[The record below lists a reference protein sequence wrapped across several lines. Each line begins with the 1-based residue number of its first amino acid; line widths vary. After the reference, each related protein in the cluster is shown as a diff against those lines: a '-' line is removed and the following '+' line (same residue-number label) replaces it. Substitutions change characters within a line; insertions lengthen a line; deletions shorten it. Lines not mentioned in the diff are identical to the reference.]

1 MEAVATAHLARAR
14 ELHTASRWEEAC
26 AEYAAADAEQPLA
39 VDDLEAF
46 AEAAQVSARGDE
58 AVALLRRVFD
68 LRVSA
73 NEPGDAAYAAFWLW
87 WAFFTNN
94 EVVQANGWLKQVG
107 RALGP
112 DLAASPWLRIPEA
125 MFHGMTG
132 NHSHADELLSAVVEG
147 SHGEVVPWALSAWGQ
162 TLIDAGRL
170 QDGLDRLEEAMAALL
185 HDGLSPRVTPWVY
198 CAAVR
203 GCCLARDFARARAW
217 NRSMATWLDSL
228 GSLGGA
234 YLGNCRI
241 YRSRLMCL
249 TGAWPDALDEIAA
262 VCIDL
267 DGYTGWV
274 CGHAFYQLGEVRR
287 LRGEWDAAEEAYR
300 RAAENGCPTQPGLS
314 LLRLAQGDVDAAS
327 AGVRRALTEV
337 TATPDRLD
345 LLKAA
350 VTIYLEDGKTE
361 AAGDAVAEF
370 EETAGEM
377 PTPVIEAEASA
388 ARGALALSEGDA
400 GSALPLL
407 RRAVGAWR
415 EQDAP
420 HEVAKLNVLIGQAC
434 RALGDHDGA
443 QLEFSAAR
451 ETFERLGARPDLA
464 QLDRIVAATD
474 ADSETHGLTQREIEV
489 LRAIAQGKSNRA
501 IANELHLSERTVHR
515 HVSNIFTKLDVDS
528 RTAAVACAIKQRIV
542 EVGIL

>member
-1 MEAVATAHLARAR
+1 MAGVATAHLARAR

-39 VDDLEAF
+39 VDDLETY

-73 NEPGDAAYAAFWLW
+73 NEPDDAAQVAFWLW
-87 WAFFTNN
+87 WVLLNTN
-94 EVVQANGWLKQVG
+94 EVIQANGWLKQVG
-107 RALGP
+107 RTLGP
-112 DLAASPWLRIPEA
+112 DMATSLWLRIPEA
-125 MFHGMTG
+125 MFQGTTG
-132 NHSHADELLSAVVEG
+132 NRPLANELLGAIVDEG
-147 SHGEVVPWALSAWGQ
+147 QGEVVPWALGMWGQ
-162 TLIDAGRL
+162 TLIDAGRF
-170 QDGLDRLEEAMAALL
+170 QDGLDRLEEAMAILL
-185 HDGLSPRVTPWVY
+185 NDGLSPRVTPWIY

-217 NRSMATWLDSL
+217 NRSMARWLDSL

-267 DGYTGWV
+267 DGYAGWV

-287 LRGEWDAAEEAYR
+287 LRGEWDTAEEAYR

-314 LLRLAQGDVDAAS
+314 LLRLAQGDVAAAS
-327 AGVRRALTEV
+327 AGVRRGLTEV

-350 VTIYLEDGKTE
+350 VTIYLEEGKTE

-370 EETAGEM
+370 EETAGAM
-377 PTPVIEAEASA
+377 PTPVMEAEASA
-388 ARGALALSEGDA
+388 MRGALALSEGDA
-400 GSALPLL
+400 GGALPLL
-407 RRAVGAWR
+407 RRAVGAWQ

-434 RALGDHDGA
+434 RALGDHDGG

-451 ETFERLGARPDLA
+451 ETFARLGARPDLA

-474 ADSETHGLTQREIEV
+474 TDSETHGLTQREIEV
-489 LRAIAQGKSNRA
+489 LRAIAQGKPNRA
-501 IANELHLSERTVHR
+501 IANDLHLSERTVHR

-528 RTAAVACAIKQRIV
+528 RTAAVAYAIRQHIV